1 MDRRTRLRCNIGRCL
16 PLVRLLNWAES
27 MRTGAT
33 RLFDGH
39 RLSQVRVLVAGAGLA
54 GLSAASALE
63 RLGALVTVV
72 EARTRVGGR
81 VVTIR
86 QPFAEGQTAE
96 GGADIIEPQQT
107 PVLNLARSLGLT
119 PTPVLRRGFGY
130 YGPGRDGRPRVQS
143 LARTFTEISARLR
156 PILDAYRAASCRWD
170 SEVAVRIAQRS
181 VADWLNG
188 LNEQRR
194 NVALIHRVRSLRGL
208 FLADPERLSLLAL
221 IDFLSAEPFS
231 GDEPV
236 FRIAGGN
243 DQLAVRLARR
253 LTRTPRMSAV
263 LRRVSQRTDGVI
275 ATIET
280 DGRLSEWQGDYVVCA
295 LPATTLRDVRFEP
308 ALPKRHQ
315 EALRSLKYGNAT
327 RMLLQFDRRFWRRRD
342 RPRAFA
348 SDGAH
353 GAVWEGNEEQRGAPG
368 ILSLLAGGG
377 ASDEIRDIR
386 SHRGIPGVI
395 EQLHWLGTPSR
406 LLRSHEIRWEDDP
419 WSRGGYACFDPS
431 FDPRLRDV
439 LAQPAGRVMFA
450 GEHTSQQ
457 WQGYMSGALESGER
471 AAVEVAAAA
480 RRI

>member
-1 MDRRTRLRCNIGRCL
+1 
-16 PLVRLLNWAES
+16 
-27 MRTGAT
+27 
-33 RLFDGH
+33 
-39 RLSQVRVLVAGAGLA
+39 VAGAGLA

-63 RLGALVTVV
+63 RLGARVTVV
-72 EARTRVGGR
+72 EARARVGGR

-86 QPFAEGQTAE
+86 EPFAEGQTAE

-107 PVLNLARSLGLT
+107 PVLDLARSLGLT
-119 PTPVLRRGFGY
+119 ATPVLRRGFGY

-143 LARTFTEISARLR
+143 LVRTFTDIAARLE
-156 PILDAYRAASCRWD
+156 PMLAAYRAAGCRWD
-170 SEVAVRIAQRS
+170 SAVAVQIAQQS
-181 VADWLNG
+181 VADWLNE
-188 LNEQRR
+188 LSEPRR

-208 FLADPERLSLLAL
+208 FLADPEQLSLLTL

-236 FRIAGGN
+236 FRIVGGN

-253 LTRTPRMSAV
+253 LDRAPRMSAV
-263 LRRVSQRTDGVI
+263 LRRVSQQSDGVT

-280 DGRLSEWQGDYVVCA
+280 GGQLSEWQGDYVVCA

-308 ALPKRHQ
+308 ALPTRYQ
-315 EALRSLKYGNAT
+315 EALGSLKYGSAT
-327 RMLLQFDRRFWRRRD
+327 RILLQFEKRFWRRRG

-377 ASDEIRDIR
+377 ASDEIREVR
-386 SHRGIPGVI
+386 SRRGMPGVI
-395 EQLHWLGTPSR
+395 EQLRWLGTPSR
-406 LLRSHEIRWEDDP
+406 LLRSHEIRWEDER

-480 RRI
+480 GRL